1 MADFRDQHIKEALDK
16 AVGAWH
22 PEADARSRRRRIAIV
37 VALTV
42 VVGVAFWTML
52 YYSSPKHAAK
62 PAPATK
68 PVPIQLVPVAP
79 KR

>member
-16 AVGAWH
+16 AVGPWR
-22 PEADARSRRRRIAIV
+22 PETDARSRRRRIAVV
-37 VALTV
+37 VALTA

-52 YYSSPKHAAK
+52 YFSSPKHAAK
-62 PAPATK
+62 TAPGAK